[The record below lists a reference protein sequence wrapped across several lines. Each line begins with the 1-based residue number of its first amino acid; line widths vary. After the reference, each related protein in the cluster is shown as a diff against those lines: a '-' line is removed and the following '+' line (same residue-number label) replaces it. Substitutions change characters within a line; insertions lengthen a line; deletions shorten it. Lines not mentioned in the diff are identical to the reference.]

1 VPDNLAP
8 VFRHK
13 RQEDIPSTRRR
24 STNPASAGLSNAASL
39 TVRIAGPSVTDSQR
53 TTTLSARN
61 TRSILVLR
69 AGPRT
74 GGRGA
79 RLCDGVGA
87 LVPIPAQ
94 VVLRARLDVPGA
106 EQPQTIEGD
115 KQCGAHVGGD
125 GHPERGQAEER
136 EHEEGCPQRDGDGD
150 VLLDDRQ
157 CAPRVPEEERQ
168 LLEASADKDGIGIA
182 TGEAAGKNLPLRE
195 QPAAGSAL
203 AARATAAATADRHV
217 KLPPKLLDETAE
229 RLTETGLQP
238 FTPDYASP
246 ETFQGKPASTAS
258 DVYSL
263 GVVLYELLT
272 GTLPH
277 TPRSRTP
284 YDIARAV
291 LEDEPMRPRT
301 RVPTIPREMDAIVLM
316 ALRKEPNRRYPS
328 VDYLRDDLEGYLA
341 GQPVEA
347 YRGNT
352 LYRFSSFLRKNRVP
366 LGVAALVVSVAVA
379 GIAVSRSFAR
389 RAERHLEEAVRL
401 AAHVVREIG
410 TATQAGRQPEVLR
423 IAQDTRARLTRLAA
437 EGGPNQELLRNLLAV
452 SIEVGELQGSPGRQ
466 SVGDTEAA
474 VKTLEEAV
482 MLGERLYQ
490 LNAGDIRH
498 LVNLTRARTALGNIL
513 LEQQR
518 YDEAEAHFER
528 GRQITAIPA
537 GSDRVGSSYRLRRA
551 AYAVS
556 LLNLAQVHRRR
567 NEFEQMFSYQKQ
579 GLAIRREM

>member
-1 VPDNLAP
+1 MPDNLAP

-13 RQEDIPSTRRR
+13 RQEDIPLGPQAINQPGLVRTLKRGPIDGADRR
-24 STNPASAGLSNAASL
+24 SVGHGLAAHHHTL
-39 TVRIAGPSVTDSQR
+39 GEKHTVDSSVTSGVANR
-53 TTTLSARN
+53 
-61 TRSILVLR
+61 
-69 AGPRT
+69 

-291 LEDEPMRPRT
+291 LEDEPVRPRT
-301 RVPTIPREMDAIVLM
+301 RVRAIPREMEAIVLM
-316 ALRKEPNRRYPS
+316 ALRKEPNRRYAS
-328 VDYLRDDLEGYLA
+328 VDYLRDDLERYLA
-341 GQPVEA
+341 EQPVEA

-379 GIAVSRSFAR
+379 GIAISRSFAR

-537 GSDRVGSSYRLRRA
+537 GSDRVRSSYRLRRA
-551 AYAVS
+551 AYADRS
-556 LLNLAQVHRRR
+556 
-567 NEFEQMFSYQKQ
+567 
-579 GLAIRREM
+579 

>member
-1 VPDNLAP
+1 M
-8 VFRHK
+8 
-13 RQEDIPSTRRR
+13 
-24 STNPASAGLSNAASL
+24 
-39 TVRIAGPSVTDSQR
+39 
-53 TTTLSARN
+53 
-61 TRSILVLR
+61 
-69 AGPRT
+69 
-74 GGRGA
+74 
-79 RLCDGVGA
+79 
-87 LVPIPAQ
+87 
-94 VVLRARLDVPGA
+94 
-106 EQPQTIEGD
+106 
-115 KQCGAHVGGD
+115 
-125 GHPERGQAEER
+125 
-136 EHEEGCPQRDGDGD
+136 
-150 VLLDDRQ
+150 
-157 CAPRVPEEERQ
+157 
-168 LLEASADKDGIGIA
+168 
-182 TGEAAGKNLPLRE
+182 
-195 QPAAGSAL
+195 
-203 AARATAAATADRHV
+203 
-217 KLPPKLLDETAE
+217 
-229 RLTETGLQP
+229 
-238 FTPDYASP
+238 
-246 ETFQGKPASTAS
+246 
-258 DVYSL
+258 
-263 GVVLYELLT
+263 VLYELLT

-366 LGVAALVVSVAVA
+366 LGVAALVVSVAAA
-379 GIAVSRSFAR
+379 GIAISRSFAR

-537 GSDRVGSSYRLRRA
+537 GSDRVRSSYRLRRA

-579 GLAIRREM
+579 GLAIRREMLQDATEADIFSCRLALAEALLGYGWSLLQTGSLPQATEAHQEVEALLDLLIPERRDLAYLLTMRAQSDMLMGRVHWEARRPRDAVRFLSASTGNYRAIIRSWPANSPNRRRLAHALSWLVLAEARLGKPAGSLRVMARQAVTLVDEVERQDPANRKAAEDLEEVRNRVALWLD